1 MTLRSYLV
9 IMIIATLVCW
19 GLWVF
24 VLWSVNPE
32 VTNWLGFS
40 LFYLSLFLA
49 LAGTAAIIGFLIRFI
64 FLKRQLAF
72 RAVKI
77 AFRQSFIF
85 AFLITASLF
94 LLAHDL
100 FTWLNLILLVVGL
113 SVLEYFL
120 ISHEPPIAHRPTPD
134 AEGEETNIYT

>member
-9 IMIIATLVCW
+9 IMIIATLTCW
-19 GLWVF
+19 SAWIFTLWT
-24 VLWSVNPE
+24 VNPDT
-32 VTNWLGFS
+32 TNWLGFS

-49 LAGTAAIIGFLIRFI
+49 ISGTAAIFGFIIRFVT
-64 FLKRQLAF
+64 LKRELAF
-72 RAVKI
+72 RAVKT

-94 LLAHDL
+94 LLARGL
-100 FTWLNLILLVVGL
+100 FTWLNLFLLVIGL

-120 ISHEPPIAHRPTPD
+120 ISYKKPYAPHHSIQN
-134 AEGEETNIYT
+134 EESHLDK